1 MQPDTLARWSSQQS
15 AIHQIDARVKL
26 AVLLAFI
33 FSIALIRRPS
43 LTQLLA
49 AVLALFVLAVVSR
62 LPLSSLILR
71 SLLVVPFVGPFA
83 AILFLSGDHVRA
95 WSVLSK
101 SYISTS
107 AVLLAVA
114 TTTFPNLLSACKWF
128 RLPVMMVEVTQL
140 IYRYLFVLATQA
152 QQMRTA
158 FVARSGSVG
167 LNAFLASAG
176 IVAVLFGRSYH
187 RAQFTHQA
195 MLARGFEGTLPDSRS
210 GAPRFSDYAVLVAG
224 LAFCAGLHFFS
235 R

>member
-1 MQPDTLARWSSQQS
+1 
-15 AIHQIDARVKL
+15 VKL
-26 AVLLAFI
+26 AILLTFI
-33 FSIALIRRPS
+33 FSIALIRHPS
-43 LTQLLA
+43 LAQLLV
-49 AVLALFVLAVVSR
+49 AVLALFVLASVSR
-62 LPLSSLILR
+62 LPLASLALR
-71 SLLVVPFVGPFA
+71 SLFVVPFVGPFA
-83 AILFLSGDHVRA
+83 AILFLSGDHLRA

-128 RLPVMMVEVTQL
+128 RFPTMMVEVTQL

-158 FVARSGSVG
+158 FAARSGSVG

-187 RAQFTHQA
+187 RAEFTHRA
-195 MLARGFEGTLPDSRS
+195 MLARGFEGSLPDNALGS
-210 GAPRFSDYAVLVAG
+210 PRFSDYVALAAG
-224 LAFCAGLHFFS
+224 LAFCAGLHIFS